1 MTTLRVLTDEGTNRF
16 REYLLALRE
25 NPDLPSPRL
34 DSPSDSAPFHKYLEI
49 DDERSFSTRM
59 ELAEYLL
66 ESFERAGLGRE
77 DVIQHYG
84 MWTWLA
90 SVWFDVIC
98 PPSNG
103 GRRVRQGVR
112 YICSSNYR
120 HYYRHY
126 IAAAYAIYSIHGP
139 ENSRLFL
146 DCQPDVHNDF
156 VEQLASRP
164 FMIGNTHLIELAH
177 RLFWDSLAKRAKP
190 AASDRKKP
198 GNLRRLIKV
207 IGQLELTYDIHTM
220 ESEKVVGLLPP
231 EFKMWVGR
239 GH

>member
-1 MTTLRVLTDEGTNRF
+1 MTALRVLTDEGTDQF
-16 REYLLALRE
+16 REYLHAGKE

-34 DSPSDSAPFHKYLEI
+34 DSASDSVPFHKYLEI

-59 ELAEYLL
+59 ELAKYL
-66 ESFERAGLGRE
+66 SDTFDRAGVRRE
-77 DVIQHYG
+77 EVIQHYG

-90 SVWFDVIC
+90 SIWFDTIC
-98 PPSNG
+98 PRSDG
-103 GRRVRQGVR
+103 GRSVRQGVR

-146 DCQPDVHNDF
+146 ECEPHVHNDF

-164 FMIGNTHLIELAH
+164 FIIGNTRLIELAG
-177 RLFWDSLAKRAKP
+177 LLYWDAKANKP
-190 AASDRKKP
+190 KLGATGREKKP
-198 GNLRRLIKV
+198 GNQRRFIKV
-207 IGQLELTYDIHTM
+207 MGQLELTYDIHTM
-220 ESEKVVGLLPP
+220 EPEKVMRLLPP
-231 EFKMWVGR
+231 EFKMWID
-239 GH
+239 